1 MFKGHKNKIKVLT
14 LCLLLASMLSPI
26 FLTTVRAQNN
36 GDLVGNWPLNEIKT
50 AENGTTDTT
59 GVNNGIVAGHPD
71 LPTIVDGKFGKA
83 LQFNGD
89 NFVYVPI
96 KFVVGFP
103 PTPQAVYM
111 PISPN
116 LDIQKYVQVE
126 AWINVSGFKNVTYN
140 NIVVKCNHPD
150 QACAWQNTTRV
161 LGLSLRAGPSKDGVV
176 EGALSGYILTD
187 SGEANEIVTTQSI
200 PTNQWVDVVFARTP
214 TGMYLYFNGKEQ
226 AVTVVQGVQNPKG
239 NIMSGTEFYF
249 GHDGL
254 ATIDDVS
261 ITDLGSVYDNAFDIG
276 NNMVIVIIAVSL
288 IFAVAWLLRRAI
300 QLWIIR
306 PKI

>member
-1 MFKGHKNKIKVLT
+1 V
-14 LCLLLASMLSPI
+14 
-26 FLTTVRAQNN
+26 
-36 GDLVGNWPLNEIKT
+36 
-50 AENGTTDTT
+50 T
-59 GVNNGIVAGHPD
+59 GVQTCA
-71 LPTIVDGKFGKA
+71 LPIS
-83 LQFNGD
+83 
-89 NFVYVPI
+89 
-96 KFVVGFP
+96 
-103 PTPQAVYM
+103 
-111 PISPN
+111 ISPN
-116 LDIQKYVQVE
+116 LDIQKYVQAE

-161 LGLSLRAGPSKDGVV
+161 LGLSLRAGPSKDGAV

-187 SGEANEIVTTQSI
+187 SGEANEIVTTQPI

-214 TGMYLYFNGKEQ
+214 TGMYLYFNGEEQ

-288 IFAVAWLLRRAI
+288 TFAVAWLLRRAI

>member
-1 MFKGHKNKIKVLT
+1 MFKGFKNKIKILT
-14 LCLLLASMLSPI
+14 LCFLLASILNPI
-26 FLTTVRAQNN
+26 FMATAGAQNS
-36 GDLVGNWPLNEIKT
+36 GDVVGNWPLDEIKT
-50 AENGTTDTT
+50 ADNSTIDTT

-71 LPTIVDGKFGKA
+71 LPAIVDGKFGNA
-83 LQFNGD
+83 FQFSGD

-150 QACAWQNTTRV
+150 QACTWQNTTRV
-161 LGLSLRAGPSKDGVV
+161 LGLSLRAGPSSDSVV

-187 SGEANEIVTTQSI
+187 SGGANEIVSTQSI
-200 PTNQWVDVVFARTP
+200 PLNQWVDIVFIRSP
-214 TGMYLYFNGKEQ
+214 TGMHLFVNGQEQ
-226 AVTVVQGVQNPKG
+226 TVNVVQGVQNPKG

-254 ATIDDVS
+254 ATIDDIS
-261 ITDLGSVYDNAFDIG
+261 ITDLGSVYENAFDIG
-276 NNMVIVIIAVSL
+276 SNMVIVIIAVSL
-288 IFAVAWLLRRAI
+288 IFAIAWLLRRAI
-300 QLWIIR
+300 QLWLIR

>member
-1 MFKGHKNKIKVLT
+1 
-14 LCLLLASMLSPI
+14 MLSPI
-26 FLTTVRAQNN
+26 FMATVKAQNN

-50 AENGTTDTT
+50 VDNSTTDTT

-83 LQFNGD
+83 LKFSGD

-103 PTPQAVYM
+103 PTPQTVYM

-116 LDIQKYVQVE
+116 LDVQKYVQAE

-187 SGEANEIVTTQSI
+187 NGEANEIVTKNPLPI
-200 PTNQWVDVVFARTP
+200 NQWVNVEFTRTP
-214 TGMYLYFNGKEQ
+214 TGMHL
-226 AVTVVQGVQNPKG
+226 
-239 NIMSGTEFYF
+239 
-249 GHDGL
+249 
-254 ATIDDVS
+254 
-261 ITDLGSVYDNAFDIG
+261 
-276 NNMVIVIIAVSL
+276 IAP
-288 IFAVAWLLRRAI
+288 I
-300 QLWIIR
+300 
-306 PKI
+306 